1 MKRIKILFVLLLIA
15 SFTVCAQK
23 DVEPLLFRAMNDEL
37 KRSMDSLSLP
47 GMQKPFYLAYTV
59 KRSKGYDIKSSYGGI
74 VSATEGDIYCK
85 NNFRVDLYVGNYHRC
100 NIMASLTGMKG
111 YFTDQLGELP
121 DDLDYSETRRLLW
134 QATDKMYKKAATDY
148 DKKMSSLKQMN
159 LSPETEA
166 VDDYAKISPVEKKV
180 AHRIEFNPNR
190 RAYWEKTLN
199 AVSSV
204 FAEYPDII
212 DCDARISVHSADIYF
227 LSNEGSRVINAQDF
241 SSLFIRAT
249 ARTEEGEEISSGIG
263 YQELDEAR
271 FPSQDSLISAAKN
284 AVQKIYELK
293 NAPKVNETYYGP
305 VLFDNCL
312 SLIRLFLEYRTGL
325 TAYKAYQTDNEGKS
339 LENLMNRRILP
350 SNINIISE
358 PGLKEFNG
366 KQLWGAY
373 EVDAEGVVPPDTLFL
388 VEKGMLRNVLNGR
401 FATLKTPFSNGH
413 NITTAES
420 SGAKMDLGP
429 GVLHMYVTDGGETKA
444 QLKEKLIRLAIE
456 EGLDYAYIVR
466 DGFYKVNVNDGSEQ
480 RVRGLTTQTITVQM
494 LKRMAGISSDQI
506 VANGSY
512 LYVPYSMIYP
522 SSILLEDIEVS
533 KDGIRYNQKAPLVT
547 SPLFDKNATD
557 KMQKRKSKQ
566 EK

>member
-23 DVEPLLFRAMNDEL
+23 DVKPLLFRAMNDEL

-47 GMQKPFYLAYTV
+47 EMQKPFYLAYTV
-59 KRSKGYDIKSSYGGI
+59 KQSKGYEIRSSYGAI
-74 VSATEGDIYCK
+74 MSATDGEIYCK
-85 NNFRVDLYVGNYHRC
+85 NNFRVDMYVGNYHRC
-100 NIMASLTGMKG
+100 NIMASLTGMLA
-111 YFTDQLGELP
+111 YFLDQSGELP

-134 QATDKMYKKAATDY
+134 QATDNLYKKVATDY
-148 DKKMSSLKQMN
+148 EKKMSALKQMN

-166 VDDYAKISPVEKKV
+166 VDDYAKISPIEKKV
-180 AHRIEFNPNR
+180 PHRIQFKSNR

-212 DCDARISVHSADIYF
+212 DCDVRISVNSADIYF
-227 LSNEGSRVINAQDF
+227 LSNEGSKVINAQDY
-241 SSLFIRAT
+241 SSLNISAS
-249 ARTEEGEEISSGIG
+249 ARTEEGDEISSGIG
-263 YQELDEAR
+263 YQELDETL
-271 FPSQDSLISAAKN
+271 FPSQDSLIKAAKN
-284 AVQKIYELK
+284 VVQKIYTLK

-312 SLIRLFLEYRTGL
+312 SLIRLFLDYRTGL
-325 TAYKAYQTDNEGKS
+325 TAYKAYQADNEGKS

-358 PGLKEFNG
+358 PGLKEFQG

-373 EVDAEGVVPPDTLFL
+373 EVDAEGVVPPDTFIL

-401 FATLKTPFSNGH
+401 FATLKTPLSNGH
-413 NITTAES
+413 NIATAES

-429 GVLHMYVTDGGETKA
+429 GVLRVDVIDGGETKA

-466 DGFYKVNVNDGSEQ
+466 NGLFYKVNVNDGSEQ
-480 RVRGLTTQTITVQM
+480 LVRGLTTQTITVQM
-494 LKRMAGISSDQI
+494 MKRMAGISSDQI
-506 VANGSY
+506 LSNNIHSSVLNS
-512 LYVPYSMIYP
+512 LIYP

-533 KDGIRYNQKAPLVT
+533 KDGIRYNQKTPLVT
-547 SPLFDKNATD
+547 SPLFDK
-557 KMQKRKSKQ
+557 KK
-566 EK
+566 